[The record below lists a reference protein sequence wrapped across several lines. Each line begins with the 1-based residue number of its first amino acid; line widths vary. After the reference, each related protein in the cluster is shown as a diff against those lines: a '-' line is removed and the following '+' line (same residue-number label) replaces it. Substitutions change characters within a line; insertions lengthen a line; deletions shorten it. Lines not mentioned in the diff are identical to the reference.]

1 MRFKFIEIIEYI
13 TIHNQLDDFVN
24 YRKRNSS
31 RRWVRK
37 RREGGKTKLQIPY
50 LLPNTDIYQLDKLTL
65 NVNKESEKWITRDE
79 CHAWPGLLH

>member
-37 RREGGKTKLQIPY
+37 RREGGKTKL
-50 LLPNTDIYQLDKLTL
+50 
-65 NVNKESEKWITRDE
+65 
-79 CHAWPGLLH
+79 